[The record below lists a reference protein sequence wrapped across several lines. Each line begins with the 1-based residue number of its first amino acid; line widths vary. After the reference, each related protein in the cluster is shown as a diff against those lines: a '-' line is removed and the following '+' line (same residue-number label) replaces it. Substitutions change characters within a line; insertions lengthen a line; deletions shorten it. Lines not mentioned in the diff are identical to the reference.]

1 MDLSGARAVS
11 SINSLSRPQVGLRLF
26 QRVTAQVLEVTGAT
40 ALLSMDGIPIVARL
54 TSSEQAAT
62 LLSQQTVQFIVTQM
76 NNQKVTLKILKND
89 STQAP
94 INPTP
99 PAPELAAHLLEQNN
113 IPVTVNHLMMARSI
127 LKQHLPVTDELLD
140 ELMEALSDYGVWG
153 SREAEA
159 AVALKAAGL
168 PVSAQSIAL
177 ASRQSIKIGEAIPE
191 LIKWLNDIASADL
204 PADVLKQL
212 ELNMWL
218 LNGMVLDGDEEPS
231 RLAEQLRTVL
241 STLGRSL
248 ENVLLQGS
256 QNPDSN
262 PSEMGLLSLA

>member
-1 MDLSGARAVS
+1 MDLPGARPVS
-11 SINSLSRPQVGLRLF
+11 SINTLSKPEVGLRPF
-26 QRVTAQVLEVTGAT
+26 QQVTAQVLEVTGTT
-40 ALLSMDGIPIVARL
+40 ALLSIDGIPIVAQL
-54 TSSEQAAT
+54 TSSERAAT
-62 LLSQQTVQFIVTQM
+62 LLSQQTAQFIVTQL
-76 NNQKVTLKILKND
+76 NNQKVTLRILKND

-99 PAPELAAHLLEQNN
+99 ELATRLLEQNN

-127 LKQHLPVTDELLD
+127 LKQHLPVTDELLN

-177 ASRQSIKIGEAIPE
+177 ASRQSIKISEAIPE
-191 LIKWLNDIASADL
+191 LLKWLNDTASPDL
-204 PADVLKQL
+204 PEDVLKQL

-256 QNPDSN
+256 QNP
-262 PSEMGLLSLA
+262 EL